1 MEKINRKKFTT
12 ILVLFLMI
20 LSLVACGN
28 DSKSKSGAP
37 KAKGEPVHKA
47 YEETKNIIDAIWTLE
62 LSIDGKDYQ
71 LPFPLKELTDNGWKF
86 TDSGHKLDFGKYREL
101 IVTKGDLALL
111 VEIRNIKDKENAIP
125 EQEATVYGLFDAFY
139 GPFGGGSKDLGKMP
153 ELKLPEGI
161 SLQSTLAEIKT
172 AYGQPSAIYPVDRY
186 KDDSD
191 IVYRYG
197 THDAPQLT
205 FIGQEDSI
213 NGFKIRTIFVE
224 NFENI
229 DGKDVDTTL
238 FDYTAPTALS
248 DDFNDAII
256 EVDGKL
262 LQIPFPVYELM
273 QDGWVVCHSGAMLGI
288 NGGTSQV
295 YSYKDRA
302 ELTIWLHN
310 FSEQKVVPEAASVKN
325 VTSTSDTLKIAGGI
339 TIGSPISDLANVF
352 GEENVSEGGYV
363 SLWADSLKYEI
374 HCEDGVVSKID
385 VGVLK

>member
-1 MEKINRKKFTT
+1 MENINIKKITT

-28 DSKSKSGAP
+28 DSKSKSGAS

-47 YEETKNIIDAIWTLE
+47 YEETKNIIDAIWTLK

-71 LPFPLKELTDNGWKF
+71 LPFPLKELTDDGWEF
-86 TDSGHKLDFGKYREL
+86 TDSGYKLNYGKYGEQIL
-101 IVTKGDLALL
+101 TKGDLALL
-111 VEIRNIKDKENAIP
+111 VEIRNTKDKENAIP
-125 EQEATVYGLFDAFY
+125 EQEATVYGLYDAFY

-161 SLQSTLAEIKT
+161 SLQSTLAEIKA
-172 AYGQPSAIYPVDRY
+172 AYGEPSAVFPVDSY

-197 THDAPQLT
+197 SHQSIQLT
-205 FIGQEDSI
+205 FIGKEDSI
-213 NGFKIRTIFVE
+213 NGFKITTMFVE

-262 LQIPFPVYELM
+262 LQIPFPAYELM
-273 QDGWVVCHSGAMLGI
+273 QDGWVVCHSGAMLGV
-288 NGGTSQV
+288 NGGASLI

-310 FSEQKVVPEAASVKN
+310 FSEQKVVPEAASVRE
-325 VTSTSDTLKIAGGI
+325 VSSTSNTLKIAGGI
-339 TIGSPISDLANVF
+339 TIGSPISDLVSVF
-352 GEENVSEGGYV
+352 GEENVSESGNV
-363 SLWADSLKYEI
+363 NLWTDSLKYEI
-374 HCEDGVVSKID
+374 HCEDGVVSKINL
-385 VGVLK
+385 GSKR